1 MVIPRTMEH
10 VKGMHDVRHQQ
21 SIRHSTARGTVFQ
34 QLERLAQEKARAQ
47 KRASL
52 WASKLGREEERIA
65 GIDRQKAALLR
76 TLQPVLR
83 AQMGG
88 ASVSG
93 SPSSSGQEDTL
104 QY

>member
-1 MVIPRTMEH
+1 MVTPRTMEH

-21 SIRHSTARGTVFQ
+21 SVRHATAQGTVFRR
-34 QLERLAQEKARAQ
+34 LEQLAQEKERALS
-47 KRASL
+47 RASL
-52 WASKLGREEERIA
+52 WASKLGREEELIA
-65 GIDRQKAALLR
+65 GIDRQTQDLLR
-76 TLQPVLR
+76 TLEPVLR

-88 ASVSG
+88 ASVGG